1 MTTNLTDERRAE
13 IASVIRQQITGGVL
27 MSLGAHEPRAL
38 YSGPPGYTFKAR
50 ILPNAKTS
58 QPRIMQVTVT
68 LDPSDTYDIKVTY
81 PKRGDRFTEVV
92 HFEAEGVYN
101 DALARTLLA
110 LDNVL

>member
-1 MTTNLTDERRAE
+1 VTATIEDRKR
-13 IASVIRQQITGGVL
+13 IADTIRQQITGGVF
-27 MSLGAHEPRAL
+27 MSLGASDLAYL
-38 YSGPPGYTFKAR
+38 STGLPGLTFKAR
-50 ILPNAKTS
+50 ILPSPTAS
-58 QPRIMQVTVT
+58 ARVMRVTVV

-92 HFEAEGVYN
+92 HFEREGVYN